1 MDNFPPTLSPIG
13 SVDTSSSN
21 FGVVMFNMLVDTVLV
36 TSNNI
41 IQFEYQISD
50 DTTEI
55 QAPGSYVSGFIPLEN
70 AVTTQGIANQFT
82 IAVPATDND
91 YDPTTALAVK
101 IRVYYGATSVS
112 SPNAV
117 ISVTDWSNRVIIHNP
132 PEQPTIEH
140 AYLVR
145 SDIEPYSYYQDYL
158 YVQLNGTNTPYIDG
172 YDNNVEFVVTY
183 YYSDTDSV
191 TRWLVTNIGIND
203 WSLQTIGTAELI
215 VFDPIGLP
223 SDVDWT
229 SNMYVAVFAVY
240 PYTVTVGST
249 TTNCYAVSTISDTV
263 TATEAGFLPAELN
276 PITNADY
283 SAYTQSSTSTQQSI
297 DLSWQAQDSSLIP
310 NYAVDS
316 YVVYVSTGSERT
328 AISPSL
334 SGDVYSYTYTF
345 DNDTYACG
353 TTLTFTVDTIFSSGQ
368 ALTSNPESIN
378 IFKRSQA
385 VTSFTV
391 DWAVYV
397 GNQLV
402 DFAMSWVPPSD
413 SGCGEEQYF
422 EIIINDG
429 EPITVT
435 WDSSSPYIEY
445 INNYSAG
452 PIGSVVCTPYTKDT
466 NSTEMIAG
474 YATAPQN
481 YQATSLPIIRNI
493 TRTDDEVTFEI
504 ASHTAV
510 DLVARFIFANLI
522 GATFSTL
529 DFTTNPHTEYD
540 YSVTQTTQPITGVF
554 IYSFVFSNAFFPEDI
569 IPSHFSV
576 VAGNGAGVGFSQ
588 YNSIPVVY

>member
-21 FGVVMFNMLVDTVLV
+21 FGVVMFNMVVDTFLV

-41 IQFEYQISD
+41 IQFEYQISN
-50 DTTEI
+50 DTAEI
-55 QAPGSYVSGFIPLEN
+55 QAPDSYVSGFIPLEN

-91 YDPTTALAVK
+91 YEPTTALAVK
-101 IRVYYGATSVS
+101 IRVYYGSTSS
-112 SPNAV
+112 SAIN
-117 ISVTDWSNRVIIHNP
+117 VTDWSNRVVIHNP
-132 PEQPTIEH
+132 PEQPTIRH

-158 YVQLNGTNTPYIDG
+158 YVQLKGTNTPYVIG
-172 YDNNVEFVVTY
+172 YDKKVEFVVTY
-183 YYSDTDSV
+183 YYLDTNSV
-191 TRWLVTNIGIND
+191 TRWIVTNISVD
-203 WSLQTIGTAELI
+203 EWDVQTVGTAELI
-215 VFDPIGLP
+215 VLDPIGLP
-223 SDVDWT
+223 TDVDWT
-229 SNMYVAVFAVY
+229 SSIYVAVFAVY
-240 PYTVTVGST
+240 PYDVNGTY
-249 TTNCYAVSTISDTV
+249 CYAVSTISDTV

-283 SAYTQSSTSTQQSI
+283 SAYTQSASSTQQSI
-297 DLSWQAQDSSLIP
+297 ELSWQGQDSSLIP

-316 YVVYVSTGSERT
+316 YIVYVSTGSGRT
-328 AISPSL
+328 AISPAL

-353 TTLTFTVDTIFSSGQ
+353 TTLTFTVDTVFSAGQ
-368 ALTSNPESIN
+368 ALTSNSESIN

-385 VTSFTV
+385 VGNFTV
-391 DWAVYV
+391 DWAVSA
-397 GNQLV
+397 GTQLV
-402 DFAMSWVPPSD
+402 DFAMSWTPPSD
-413 SGCGEEQYF
+413 SGCGIEQYF

-429 EPITVT
+429 EPIIVT
-435 WDSSSPYIEY
+435 WSSSVSTYVKY

-452 PIGSVVCTPYTKDT
+452 PTGSVVCIPYTKDT
-466 NSTEMIAG
+466 NSTNMIAG

-493 TRTDDEVTFEI
+493 TRSDDEVTFEVS
-504 ASHTAV
+504 SHTTL
-510 DLVARFIFANLI
+510 DLVGRFIFANLI
-522 GATFSTL
+522 GGTFSTIEFNSDPNL
-529 DFTTNPHTEYD
+529 VHYD
-540 YSVTQTTQPITGVF
+540 YVVTQTTQPITGVL
-554 IYSFVFSNAFFPEDI
+554 IYTFVFSNSYFTGET

-576 VAGNGAGVGFSQ
+576 VASNGAGVGFNQ